1 MERQCSEVTRI
12 AGVTRLYIG
21 ALALAVLLTLII
33 LLAAPALAQKI
44 DDEFVDPR
52 GDYRVMLMVA
62 GEGNATGSLPLDSF
76 DLVRITVYDYPGA
89 KVVEVETAGPPL
101 LELLNRTEG
110 TRYELTVPIDTDGD
124 GVGWAY
130 GAHIGTLLTRP
141 GSLAYLIPGEEGA
154 EPLPLELSVE
164 GNALRVDVPKELLG
178 EDAGKQWRLGR
189 VPGSLPQLV
198 AYIYG
203 EEGMT
208 RAMVVDE
215 VLPQPS
221 VTTTATT
228 TAITL
233 TVTEGEEATT
243 AVTTIPTTSP
253 PSSQDIEDLFEMEPT
268 DPSLNVYLTV
278 DRLDVYKFVEDGVTY
293 ALLYLEAKISAPESK
308 DLELHAL
315 IRLRNGETLPSTL
328 LVLRQMAEV
337 AGTDPAY
344 GVVIRDYDPRNK
356 LGGVLVLHP
365 RAPGD
370 YSDARLIVIAMGS
383 VSDLDPYPEEITSIT
398 LLLRASRDTQ
408 WRQWNLATVEVK
420 PRLINAEPPDWVE
433 DMLEEGKGLPRLPK
447 VSTAPTSTSVEANEE
462 NRLATETQYKE
473 RGTVTTTAAPPQPP
487 VGQVGGGEGKEMEAG
502 HERGEQRE
510 SPKEVEEY
518 ISGSVGTSKAPTI
531 SAGEEREDEEANEA
545 AAEEV
550 EARDAE
556 RESPRV
562 EKEGGGLPG
571 LSGGEIAVIVVI
583 AALAGV
589 ALAFIR
595 KKLG

>member
-1 MERQCSEVTRI
+1 MEIHRSEATRI
-12 AGVTRLYIG
+12 ARVTRLYIG
-21 ALALAVLLTLII
+21 ALALAGLLTLII
-33 LLAAPALAQKI
+33 PLTAPALAQTV

-110 TRYELTVPIDTDGD
+110 TRYEITVPIDTDGD
-124 GVGWAY
+124 GVGWDY
-130 GAHIGTLLTRP
+130 GVHIGTLLTRP

-164 GNALRVDVPKELLG
+164 GNVLRVEVPKELLG
-178 EDAGKQWRLGR
+178 EDAGKRWRLGA

-243 AVTTIPTTSP
+243 AVTAIPTTSP
-253 PSSQDIEDLFEMEPT
+253 PISQDIRGIFEMEPT
-268 DPSLNVYLTV
+268 DPSLNVSLKV

-293 ALLYLEAKISAPESK
+293 ALLYLEARISAPEAK

-356 LGGVLVLHP
+356 LGGVLVLQP

-433 DMLEEGKGLPRLPK
+433 DMIEEGKGLPKLPK
-447 VSTAPTSTSVEANEE
+447 TSTMLTTTSVEVDEKNSP
-462 NRLATETQYKE
+462 ATETQYKVG
-473 RGTVTTTAAPPQPP
+473 GTVTTTVAHPQPP
-487 VGQVGGGEGKEMEAG
+487 VGQVGEEEGEEREAE
-502 HERGEQRE
+502 HEQGEQRE
-510 SPKEVEEY
+510 SPEKTEEY
-518 ISGSVGTSKAPTI
+518 TGGSTGTAQAPLTGE
-531 SAGEEREDEEANEA
+531 GEEREEGEANMA
-545 AAEEV
+545 AAEEE
-550 EARDAE
+550 EAGNAE
-556 RESPRV
+556 REAPG
-562 EKEGGGLPG
+562 EKKEGGGIPG
-571 LSGGEIAVIVVI
+571 LSGGELAVIVVI